1 MVLFI
6 AIGFVAGR
14 QEWIRAS
21 AVKDLSN
28 LVFMVLSPALLF
40 RTMST
45 VHIEDLNFGPVG
57 IYFAA
62 FGVLYF
68 ATLAW
73 QGLTVWPRR
82 GPWPIR
88 SATRS

>member
-1 MVLFI
+1 MNSPVIASLVPVVLFI

-40 RTMST
+40 RTMGA
-45 VHIEDLNFGPVG
+45 VRIQELNFRPV
-57 IYFAA
+57 AA
-62 FGVLYF
+62 G
-68 ATLAW
+68 
-73 QGLTVWPRR
+73 
-82 GPWPIR
+82 R
-88 SATRS
+88 SAPC